1 MQIKNI
7 ILYKDTD
14 RKRVLSFDLGKV
26 NIITGESKS
35 GKTALI
41 NIVDYC
47 LGSKECKIAD
57 GVIRDNVYW
66 FAITLAFADNEHYFI
81 ARLNPNVRNVSSISE
96 IYIEKINDDY
106 LPEFSN
112 LHNNSNIDALKEF
125 LSRKLGIA
133 ENLQVIET
141 NTRDSL
147 EANFKHSRFYCFQ
160 PQTLIAQQDFLFYK
174 QTEQF
179 VPQSI
184 KDTLPY
190 FLGAIREDSLKIEQ
204 EIAQNKRILSRLVR
218 EKNESEK
225 IHTDGISMAFSL
237 VEEAKEM
244 GIIDKN
250 IIVEKITDA
259 LKILNSV
266 KDWEY
271 NTPVNATSGENAALK
286 NLVNK
291 RNEYK
296 VELGHLEDTI
306 SATKTFMKN
315 NFQYSEEVEQQKI
328 RLESIGL
335 FSEIDGID
343 HNCCPLC
350 QNRLSTSIP
359 SIDAINNSL
368 SYLCKSLEETAR
380 EKPRLNKYLQE
391 LCNKSN
397 ILKEEIIKTE
407 NSITALYTE
416 QENSRRLRDL
426 NLRRG
431 KVIGRISLF
440 MESVDFTENNGIDNK
455 IQELR
460 QEIERLS
467 GFVDKESKEDKL
479 LSIINKINLHMS
491 NWVKSL
497 DVEYE
502 NALIRFD
509 LSKLTL
515 IADTDTKSIPLS
527 QMGSGANWVSYHLLI
542 HFALHQHFVQ
552 TDRPVPHFLMI
563 DQPTQVYFPP
573 EKDTNNDGQIQ
584 ESSDEIA
591 VRKMFD
597 FIIDKTNSMESK
609 FQVIITDHAYLQDD
623 KFKEC
628 VKAVWRNGEKLIPL
642 DWLVDTNDKV
652 EKSIN

>member
-7 ILYKDTD
+7 ILYKDSE
-14 RKRVLSFDLGKV
+14 RKRILPFDLGKV

-66 FAITLAFADNEHYFI
+66 FAMTIAFADNEQYVI

-96 IYIEKINDDY
+96 IYIEQINDDY
-106 LPEFSN
+106 FPEFSN
-112 LHNNSNIDALKEF
+112 LHNNSNIIALKEF

-133 ENLQVIET
+133 ENLQIAEN
-141 NTRDSL
+141 NTRESL
-147 EANFKHSRFYCFQ
+147 EVNFKHSRFYSFQ
-160 PQTLIAQQDFLFYK
+160 PQTLIAQQDYLFYK

-179 VPQSI
+179 VPQSM
-184 KDTLPY
+184 KDSLPY

-204 EIAQNKRILSRLVR
+204 EIIQNKRILNRLTR
-218 EKNESEK
+218 GKNEADK
-225 IHTDGISMAFSL
+225 IRTDGVSLAFSL

-244 GIIDKN
+244 GLMDKN
-250 IIVEKITDA
+250 IIVETISDA
-259 LKILNSV
+259 LKALNSV
-266 KDWEY
+266 TDWES
-271 NTPVNATSGENAALK
+271 NTSQVTVNGENSALK

-306 SATKTFMKN
+306 SATKTFIKN
-315 NFQYSEEVEQQKI
+315 NFHYSEEVEQQKI

-335 FSEIDGID
+335 FSEIEDTDYNI
-343 HNCCPLC
+343 CPLC
-350 QNRLSTSIP
+350 NNALSTNIP
-359 SIDAINNSL
+359 SIQAINASL
-368 SYLCKSLEETAR
+368 LHLNRSLEETAR

-391 LCNKSN
+391 LSVKGDA
-397 ILKEEIIKTE
+397 LKEEILKIE
-407 NSITALYTE
+407 NAISALYTE
-416 QENSRRLRDL
+416 QENARRLRDL

-440 MESVDFTENNGIDNK
+440 LESVDFTEDRGLDNQ

-460 QEIERLS
+460 TEIERLS
-467 GFVDKESKEDKL
+467 GLVDKESKEDKL
-479 LSIINKINLHMS
+479 MSIINKINLNMS

-502 NALIRFD
+502 DALIRFD
-509 LSKLTL
+509 LPKLTL
-515 IADTDTKSIPLS
+515 IADTDRKSIPLS

-552 TDRPVPHFLMI
+552 TDRPVPRFLII

-573 EKDTNNDGQIQ
+573 EKDVNNDGVMQ

-591 VRKMFD
+591 VKKMFD
-597 FIIDKTNSMESK
+597 FIIDRTDAMDSK

-623 KFKEC
+623 KFKNC
-628 VKAVWRNGEKLIPL
+628 VKAVWRNGEKLIPQ
-642 DWLVDTNDKV
+642 DWLTDN
-652 EKSIN
+652 ELN